1 MAQIK
6 NINTAPIVDPAGT
19 YLIATKDGYPVRVNG
34 NCISQNITSE
44 LIDAKISAVS
54 INNNENIKKLES
66 EIKELKNII
75 EQLKAEIKSNQKEPI
90 IETPSEIVEEVAA
103 EESAKTKTKKSKK

>member
-19 YLIATKDGYPVRVNG
+19 YLIATKDGHPVRVNG

-44 LIDAKISAVS
+44 IVDAKISEVS
-54 INNNENIKKLES
+54 VSNNENIKKLES

-75 EQLKAEIKSNQKEPI
+75 EQLKVEIKSSQKELV
-90 IETPSEIVEEVAA
+90 IEPSTEIVEEATTEEAA
-103 EESAKTKTKKSKK
+103 KAKTKKSKK

>member
-44 LIDAKISAVS
+44 IVDAKISAVS
-54 INNNENIKKLES
+54 VSNNENIKKLES

-75 EQLKAEIKSNQKEPI
+75 EQLKDEIKSIQKESI
-90 IETPSEIVEEVAA
+90 IEPSTEVVEEATEEAA
-103 EESAKTKTKKSKK
+103 KAKTKKSKK